1 MITGYFM
8 RKFELLLL
16 ATLGLGNLA
25 QAQDSRDDEIFG
37 DTAKPSIPAAAD
49 KSAKADGSAFEQQSK
64 ALMDTLQ
71 IGGRLEIRSLSSQK
85 EQQRLQES
93 GFAPSKTADIYFD
106 TRPTE
111 ELRVFLRTRL
121 TETQNLVTNSQG
133 QTKPINVFN
142 QQIDELWFKW
152 DLARTVFLTYG
163 KQQVKWG
170 SGTLW
175 NPTDFTS
182 SETRDPLDLFDRR
195 LGRDMLKIHIPNEK
209 MGFNYYAI
217 LQFNEAART
226 DDIGLALR
234 GEFAFLGMGELALS
248 AQTRRG
254 AAQKLGLDVSS
265 ALGPIDVK
273 VEAAGTKRQ
282 DRTFYR
288 DGLLESDQLIVPT
301 AYKQDDK
308 LFKQIMG
315 GVQYAVKYSDDDSIY
330 FGGEYFYNELG
341 YQQRLEEI
349 FSLLLGQSQS
359 LYAGQRYAGGYIRL
373 PNPGSW
379 NKTSFFLTALSNLS
393 DETSIARLTGT
404 WSIANYASF
413 ETYISRCAGE
423 YGELCFKVPQNLKDL
438 AASPDFDPVLKKI
451 LSELPTERTLFT
463 AGVGLSINF

>member
-1 MITGYFM
+1 MG
-8 RKFELLLL
+8 KLGLLLF
-16 ATLGLGNLA
+16 ATLGLGNFA
-25 QAQDSRDDEIFG
+25 QAQDNRDDEIFG
-37 DTAKPSIPAAAD
+37 DSTKPAIPAAED
-49 KSAKADGSAFEQQSK
+49 KNAKVEESSFERQSK

-71 IGGRLEIRSLSSQK
+71 IGGRLEIRSFSSQK
-85 EQQRLQES
+85 EQQRFQEG
-93 GFAPSKTADIYFD
+93 GFVPSKTADLYFD

-121 TETQNLVTNSQG
+121 TETQSFVANAQG
-133 QTKPINVFN
+133 ETKPTNVFN

-152 DLARTVFLTYG
+152 DLDRAVFLTYG
-163 KQQVKWG
+163 KQKVKWG

-175 NPTDFTS
+175 NPTDFTA
-182 SETRDPLDLFDRR
+182 SETRDPFDLFDRR

-209 MGFNYYAI
+209 LGFNYYAI
-217 LQFNEAART
+217 LQFDDAARS

-234 GEFAFLGMGELALS
+234 GEFSFLGMGELALS

-273 VEAAGTKRQ
+273 VEVAGTKRQ

-288 DGLLESDQLIVPT
+288 DGLLEPDRVVPPT
-301 AYKQDDK
+301 PYKQEDR
-308 LFKQIMG
+308 LFKQILS

-341 YQQRLEEI
+341 YEKRLEEI

-373 PNPGSW
+373 PNPGNW
-379 NKTSFFLTALSNLS
+379 NKTSFFLTGLSNLS
-393 DETSIARLTGT
+393 DETSSARLTGT
-404 WSIANYASF
+404 WSVANYANF
-413 ETYISRCAGE
+413 EAFVSRCMGAF
-423 YGELCFKVPQNLKDL
+423 GELCFNVPQSLKDL
-438 AASPDFDPVLKKI
+438 GASAGLEPELQKI
-451 LSELPTERTLFT
+451 LGTLPTERTILT